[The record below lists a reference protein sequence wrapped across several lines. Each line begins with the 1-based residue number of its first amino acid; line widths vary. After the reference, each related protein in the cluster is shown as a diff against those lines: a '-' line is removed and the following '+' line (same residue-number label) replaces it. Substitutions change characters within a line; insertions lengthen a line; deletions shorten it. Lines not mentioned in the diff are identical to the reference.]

1 MKSCPAAAYRAKP
14 LAIIRPPG
22 SALKQAADYV
32 SVEYANI
39 YRMWFFVSQVG
50 RGFEAYAVALD
61 GAISDDIRVVEK

>member
-1 MKSCPAAAYRAKP
+1 
-14 LAIIRPPG
+14 
-22 SALKQAADYV
+22 V

-61 GAISDDIRVVEK
+61 GAISNDIRVVENRSALLSSGACFPPVDSGLRLTISVHHSS